1 MQQSKTVV
9 TTAMLFV
16 TIIATTFI
24 AINQL
29 AYAQE
34 EEQESYTVQKTETST
49 QDPLPGHD
57 HIKQFQQHHQ
67 ERMV

>member
-9 TTAMLFV
+9 TTAMLFA
-16 TIIATTFI
+16 TIIATTLI

-34 EEQESYTVQKTETST
+34 EEQ
-49 QDPLPGHD
+49 
-57 HIKQFQQHHQ
+57 
-67 ERMV
+67 